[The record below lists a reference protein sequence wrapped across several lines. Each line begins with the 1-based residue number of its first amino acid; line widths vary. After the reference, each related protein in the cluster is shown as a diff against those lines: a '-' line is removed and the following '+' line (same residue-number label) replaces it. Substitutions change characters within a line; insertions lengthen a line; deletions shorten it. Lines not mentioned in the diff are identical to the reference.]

1 MRVAGFAFVLVCS
14 VQSCTYSAPMEVDP
28 QITLIE
34 SRARAAGV
42 KMAAVLRDAGVAA
55 TTWWRWREG
64 AVEPK
69 LGTLRKVE
77 AALERR
83 LSNPDQRAA

>member
-1 MRVAGFAFVLVCS
+1 
-14 VQSCTYSAPMEVDP
+14 MEVDP
-28 QITLIE
+28 QITAIE
-34 SRARAAGV
+34 QRAKDAGV
-42 KMAAVLRDAGVAA
+42 KMASVLRDAGVAA

-64 AVEPK
+64 TVEPK

-83 LSNPDQRAA
+83 LNPGQQAA